1 ITQLL
6 GIFSFLVVLLRAAI
20 LCFQSVAIGGVLFLT
35 IVAREGAERG
45 EELLRP
51 SRKLIRWSALALALS
66 QLFFVSANSG
76 VLRYSADVSLSEVL
90 GANYVLAGL
99 LAIVAGLWLARGA
112 PRLGKNVTPFALLPA
127 GLMLAAAVMTSHSAS
142 RMENRGILVAVT
154 ALHLLTTAS
163 WIGGLPYLLLAMK
176 RLPDASAKAV
186 ISRR

>member
-51 SRKLIRWSALALALS
+51 SRKLIRWSALPLALS
-66 QLFFVSANSG
+66 QIFFVTANSV
-76 VLRYSADVSLSEVL
+76 VLRYSADFPINAVL

-99 LAIVAGLWLARGA
+99 LAIVAGLWLARWPTG
-112 PRLGKNVTPFALLPA
+112 LGKSVTPFALLPA
-127 GLMLAAAVMTSHSAS
+127 
-142 RMENRGILVAVT
+142 
-154 ALHLLTTAS
+154 
-163 WIGGLPYLLLAMK
+163 
-176 RLPDASAKAV
+176 
-186 ISRR
+186 